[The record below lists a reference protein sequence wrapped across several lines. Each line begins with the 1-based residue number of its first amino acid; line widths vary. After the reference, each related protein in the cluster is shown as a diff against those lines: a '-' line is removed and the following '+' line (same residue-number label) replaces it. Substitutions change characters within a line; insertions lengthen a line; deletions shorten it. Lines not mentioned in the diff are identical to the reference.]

1 MVRKI
6 DRTGEEG
13 FNSFGSKMII
23 VEYINNKHIDVYF
36 PEYDWIFKHAEYS
49 KFRKGEIK
57 CPYERRYFGH
67 GYLGEGKY
75 KVRENGKNS
84 DEYRIWYHMLE
95 RCYDLKYQ
103 EKEPRYKGCMVED
116 Y

>member
-36 PEYDWIFKHAEYS
+36 PSPKYPTPHCLGSYGQLTPPFLKLLYVLFLVVQLYS
-49 KFRKGEIK
+49 GI
-57 CPYERRYFGH
+57 
-67 GYLGEGKY
+67 
-75 KVRENGKNS
+75 
-84 DEYRIWYHMLE
+84 
-95 RCYDLKYQ
+95 
-103 EKEPRYKGCMVED
+103 
-116 Y
+116 